1 MRVFFRMRTLDLPWN
16 THTLHDFWRAIL
28 PGILQALISYLS
40 CWLGARPLSLED
52 QQDGLNPFRV
62 TLFKQVVL
70 VLPLQ
75 RAHAQYVACKFC
87 IREGLDLLR
96 IQTCTRTVEQTLEVL
111 NVTVQLQYSLHK
123 LTNVNLV
130 GLLEEV
136 HQVEPQVF
144 CWQHFGTFCMMPALS
159 A

>member
-1 MRVFFRMRTLDLPWN
+1 MHSLY
-16 THTLHDFWRAIL
+16 A
-28 PGILQALISYLS
+28 LQ
-40 CWLGARPLSLED
+40 D
-52 QQDGLNPFRV
+52 QQEGLNTYRV

-75 RAHAQYVACKFC
+75 QAHTQDVACKFR
-87 IREGLDLLR
+87 IREGLDLLCMK
-96 IQTCTRTVEQTLEVL
+96 THTRTVEQTLEVL